1 MSTGADVPAG
11 SPPFDGGRAWLEAA
25 IGGGLPDPVRTR
37 WQPLRVGIVDLW
49 EYDQEEFWA
58 ADGRLVLR
66 GGNGAGKTKVLE
78 LTTLMLLRGEIG
90 ASVLDPFG
98 SQHRT
103 MRFNLLPTGE
113 ADDPRPP
120 ADSGLGYAWAEF
132 GRLDE
137 SGQARFLVVGM
148 GVSARRG
155 SGTTPVT
162 TWQFVTQL
170 RPGKDLVLRGGGRA
184 IDHKDLRRLDGVW
197 VAPSAAA
204 YRMRIADELFGLT
217 PGAFDNLTDLLKQL
231 RRPKLGERLNPTTLA
246 ETLRDALPA
255 LAEHELTQLA
265 DGWDRLDRLRVA
277 VEKTEQAARVVA
289 TFVRTGW
296 RPWARLVVRREA
308 DAMAA
313 ATTDLDRT
321 TRDKRAAEQER
332 DRAKEAVRGAEEA
345 LTATRAEHHDR
356 AVELRELLD
365 STPYQDAVSAA
376 GRVESLREQLTL
388 ATERLGRAQTAHTEW
403 AGRLVAAAE
412 ECDTADAAR
421 QRADA
426 RVTATA
432 NTVRSA
438 GAAAGLPEA
447 VDRHLPER
455 DHEGLGAALAV
466 RRERFA
472 HLASLHDAHGEA
484 GRQVDRSA
492 AIVEDRQVDFR
503 GAQDDETATRSAVGR
518 FAAELDTAVRA
529 WAAIATLVPVSAA
542 ASTGGAASYPA
553 WLSSTRR
560 AGTSIPARRSSGPY
574 ASTSPPATGPS
585 RRPTGPP
592 GSIGRRWRAASRRWA
607 RSWNGPA
614 RRSTNPHRSRRPGD
628 GGPGRSSTRGQARH
642 CGGWSTRP
650 RESTDGSSPDWRP
663 RSRRPGCSTSGSH
676 RTAGPATATG
686 SS

>member
-1 MSTGADVPAG
+1 M
-11 SPPFDGGRAWLEAA
+11 
-25 IGGGLPDPVRTR
+25 
-37 WQPLRVGIVDLW
+37 
-49 EYDQEEFWA
+49 
-58 ADGRLVLR
+58 
-66 GGNGAGKTKVLE
+66 
-78 LTTLMLLRGEIG
+78 
-90 ASVLDPFG
+90 
-98 SQHRT
+98 
-103 MRFNLLPTGE
+103 
-113 ADDPRPP
+113 
-120 ADSGLGYAWAEF
+120 
-132 GRLDE
+132 
-137 SGQARFLVVGM
+137 
-148 GVSARRG
+148 
-155 SGTTPVT
+155 
-162 TWQFVTQL
+162 
-170 RPGKDLVLRGGGRA
+170 
-184 IDHKDLRRLDGVW
+184 
-197 VAPSAAA
+197 
-204 YRMRIADELFGLT
+204 
-217 PGAFDNLTDLLKQL
+217 
-231 RRPKLGERLNPTTLA
+231 
-246 ETLRDALPA
+246 
-255 LAEHELTQLA
+255 
-265 DGWDRLDRLRVA
+265 
-277 VEKTEQAARVVA
+277 A

-321 TRDKRAAEQER
+321 TRDKRAAEQEL

-542 ASTGGAASYPA
+542 AVDRWCGLVPGLAVVDAESGDVDPGPSVVGALREYITARDRAVEAADRAARLDRAPLASRLA
-553 WLSSTRR
+553 TVGAELERTRAAIDEPPPEPTTWRRRTRPELDAR
-560 AGTSIPARRSSGPY
+560 AGAPL
-574 ASTSPPATGPS
+574 
-585 RRPTGPP
+585 
-592 GSIGRRWRAASRRWA
+592 
-607 RSWNGPA
+607 
-614 RRSTNPHRSRRPGD
+614 
-628 GGPGRSSTRGQARH
+628 
-642 CGGWSTRP
+642 CGWSTRP

-676 RTAGPATATG
+676 RTAGPATSTG